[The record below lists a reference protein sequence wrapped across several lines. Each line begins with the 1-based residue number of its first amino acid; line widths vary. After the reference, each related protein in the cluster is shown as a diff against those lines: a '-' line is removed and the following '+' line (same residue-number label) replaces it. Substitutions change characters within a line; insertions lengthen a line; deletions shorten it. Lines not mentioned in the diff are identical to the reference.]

1 MQGRVGAREGP
12 IPMTGQCPEANVMNG
27 SAFHANT
34 FYAEGVGDPTG
45 ETPFGTCAALQ
56 EVLVGTAA
64 DGSIAA
70 FPGLGDGRVPTVVTH
85 ACFHN
90 LRVSGAFLVSGCFKE
105 NATQFVSVTSEAGRP
120 GRVELPSM
128 RPPFA
133 ALPASA
139 IGKAAGRAVEL
150 KLGKGETATIYTK
163 GGSTDFVV
171 EAVAIEPSEANF
183 WGQVKAADAW

>member
-1 MQGRVGAREGP
+1 M
-12 IPMTGQCPEANVMNG
+12 
-27 SAFHANT
+27 
-34 FYAEGVGDPTG
+34 
-45 ETPFGTCAALQ
+45 
-56 EVLVGTAA
+56 LVGTAA
-64 DGSIAA
+64 DGSLVA
-70 FPGLGDGRVPTVVTH
+70 FPGLGDGSVPTALTH

-139 IGKAAGRAVEL
+139 MGKAAGRAVEL
-150 KLGKGETATIYTK
+150 KLGPGDPDSFTRFRPYLAHFLPVFPR
-163 GGSTDFVV
+163 FVRV
-171 EAVAIEPSEANF
+171 FTV
-183 WGQVKAADAW
+183 

>member
-1 MQGRVGAREGP
+1 MCTQENSAVQGRVGCHCHR
-12 IPMTGQCPEANVMNG
+12 NG
-27 SAFHANT
+27 SNFLANT
-34 FYAEGVGDPTG
+34 FYAEGLGDPTG

-64 DGSIAA
+64 DGSSVVA
-70 FPGLGDGRVPTVVTH
+70 FPGLGDGSVPTALTH

-90 LRVSGAFLVSGCFKE
+90 QRVSGAFLISGCFKE

-139 IGKAAGRAVEL
+139 MGKAAGRAVMMRMTCRKSL
-150 KLGKGETATIYTK
+150 HLPPWGCLGARNA
-163 GGSTDFVV
+163 
-171 EAVAIEPSEANF
+171 AVLRNR
-183 WGQVKAADAW
+183 

>member
-1 MQGRVGAREGP
+1 M
-12 IPMTGQCPEANVMNG
+12 
-27 SAFHANT
+27 
-34 FYAEGVGDPTG
+34 
-45 ETPFGTCAALQ
+45 
-56 EVLVGTAA
+56 LVGTAA
-64 DGSIAA
+64 DGTVVA
-70 FPGLGDGRVPTVVTH
+70 FPGLGDGSVPTAVTH

-90 LRVSGAFLVSGCFKE
+90 LRVSGAFLVSGCFKD

-139 IGKAAGRAVEL
+139 MGKAAGGRAVEL
-150 KLGKGETATIYTK
+150 KLGKGETVTIYTK

>member
-1 MQGRVGAREGP
+1 MCTQENSAVQGRVGCHYHR
-12 IPMTGQCPEANVMNG
+12 NG
-27 SAFHANT
+27 SNFLANT
-34 FYAEGVGDPTG
+34 FYAEGLGDPTG
-45 ETPFGTCAALQ
+45 ETPFGTCAAVQ

-64 DGSIAA
+64 GNVVA
-70 FPGLGDGRVPTVVTH
+70 FPGLGDGSVPTALTH

-90 LRVSGAFLVSGCFKE
+90 LRVSGAFLVSGCFKD

-139 IGKAAGRAVEL
+139 MGKAAGRAVEL

-171 EAVAIEPSEANF
+171 DAVAIERGEANF
-183 WGQVKAADAW
+183 WGQVKATDA